1 MAEPKNHALIIGASG
16 VIGWSVVNQLLQP
29 YPSPSPFSNIT
40 AFINRPID
48 IKDMFWPEPSSGR
61 PEVRLVAGV
70 NLLCSDAEFEKIIEA
85 KVPDFRSISHVYYF
99 GKWSTI
105 EHTQESSLVICGSF
119 QRQQ

>member
-1 MAEPKNHALIIGASG
+1 MAEPKNHALVIGASG

-29 YPSPSPFSNIT
+29 YSSPSPFSNIT
-40 AFINRPID
+40 AFINRPVD

-85 KVPDFRSISHVYYF
+85 KVPDVGSISHVYYF

-105 EHTQESSLVICGSF
+105 GTYSRELSGNL
-119 QRQQ
+119 

>member
-1 MAEPKNHALIIGASG
+1 MAEPKNHALVIGASG

-29 YPSPSPFSNIT
+29 YSSPSLFSNIT
-40 AFINRPID
+40 AFINRPVD

-61 PEVRLVAGV
+61 PEVRL
-70 NLLCSDAEFEKIIEA
+70 EFEKIIEA
-85 KVPDFRSISHVYYF
+85 KVPDVGSISHVYYF

-105 EHTQESSLVICGSF
+105 EHTQESSLVICDSF